1 MYAYSISGGI
11 ASLTLAEADTRAL
24 PGASMTAPSVAS
36 YDSLTPSGRVLF
48 SSPLRARFS
57 TAEPPWMFELES
69 TARPL
74 AFAPDSDQPAPARSS
89 VRTGSSNATSMVLS
103 DVALALV
110 MRGTWASARSCRN
123 DSEEPSALPSA
134 SASAVWFTVSLPVAL
149 AAAGTS
155 NAITC
160 IVPPSP
166 EYRRGG
172 PPDLPGDSS
181 RAGYGG
187 PPATETGSV

>member
-11 ASLTLAEADTRAL
+11 ASLTLAEADARVLLRAS
-24 PGASMTAPSVAS
+24 ATAPWAAS

-48 SSPLRARFS
+48 RSLLRARLS
-57 TAEPPWMFELES
+57 TAEPPWMFELD
-69 TARPL
+69 TTVRPL
-74 AFAPDSDQPAPARSS
+74 AFAPDSDQPAPARSA

-110 MRGTWASARSCRN
+110 MRGAWASARSCRN

-134 SASAVWFTVSLPVAL
+134 SASAVWFTVRVPVAL

-155 NAITC
+155 NTITC
-160 IVPPSP
+160 SVPPSP
-166 EYRRGG
+166 EYRLGA
-172 PPDLPGDSS
+172 PPDPPGVSS

-187 PPATETGSV
+187 PPATKTCSV